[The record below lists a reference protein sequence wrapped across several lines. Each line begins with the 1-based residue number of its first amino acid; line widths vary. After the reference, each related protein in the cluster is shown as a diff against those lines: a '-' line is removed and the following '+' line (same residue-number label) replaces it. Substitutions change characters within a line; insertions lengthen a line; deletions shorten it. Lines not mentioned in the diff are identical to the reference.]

1 MDPLCLR
8 ALSLMAAS
16 SLRPNM
22 FNLITSSL
30 NTSANQSSP
39 WPGEE
44 GGGSSGF
51 HEDSLSV
58 GGLIFY
64 CHI

>member
-1 MDPLCLR
+1 MDLLCLR
-8 ALSLMAAS
+8 ALSLTAAS
-16 SLRPNM
+16 SSHPSM
-22 FNLITSSL
+22 FNLITGSP

-39 WPGEE
+39 WRGEE
-44 GGGSSGF
+44 GGESSGF
-51 HEDSLSV
+51 HEDSVSV